1 MEPQELSTYIRSM
14 AAYISETDNP
24 SRQAIAAGIRRAI
37 QELQAGRVTKFVDK
51 DYSQATHG
59 LESLIERLTKAART
73 LNPQNE
79 SKAQLEH
86 SVGEL
91 QKIKALLSERFQELA
106 NVEI

>member
-1 MEPQELSTYIRSM
+1 MEPQELSTYLRSM
-14 AAYISETDNP
+14 AAYINETDKP
-24 SRQAIAAGIRRAI
+24 SQRAIASGIRRAV
-37 QELQAGRVTKFVDK
+37 QELQAGRVTKFVDR
-51 DYSQATHG
+51 DYATATHG
-59 LESLIERLTKAART
+59 LEALIERLGKAART

-91 QKIKALLSERFQELA
+91 QKIKALLSEKFQELA